1 MDKPKFISKVQS
13 LLEYFEKI
21 TKKMATPEVAKD
33 IKKLTELSKERADLE
48 PLINKY
54 KIYSQ
59 NMDELKDAMAMA
71 QDPDPE
77 IQELAREEIKSLQN
91 EISDLENDMKML
103 LLPKDPL
110 DKKNILL
117 EIRAGTGGEEAALFA
132 GNLFRMYSYYAE
144 KHDWKVEIMSASYS
158 NTKDGFKE
166 VIAMIKGKEV
176 YSQLRFESGVHR
188 VQRVPSTESQGRVH
202 TSAATV
208 AVLPEA
214 EDIEVNIDDKELR
227 IDVMRAS
234 GPGGQSVNKT
244 DSAVR
249 ITHLPTGMIVTCQD
263 EKSQHK
269 NKAKAM
275 KILKTRLFEIEREKQ
290 EAARRDKR
298 RNQVGSGDRSEKIRT
313 YNYPQDRLTD
323 HRINYTRHN
332 LDAVMDGDLDDVVSR
347 LRAHHQAQLLKEG
360 IH

>member
-21 TKKMATPEVAKD
+21 TKKMATPEIATD
-33 IKKLTELSKERADLE
+33 IKKLTELSKERSDLE
-48 PLINKY
+48 PLITQY

-59 NMDELKDAMAMA
+59 NLDELKDAKAMA
-71 QDPDPE
+71 KDPDPE
-77 IQELAREEIKSLQN
+77 IQELAREEVKNLQN
-91 EISDLENDMKML
+91 NISDLENDMKML

-144 KHDWKVEIMSASYS
+144 NHDWKVEIMSASYS
-158 NTKDGFKE
+158 STKDGFKE

-275 KILKTRLFEIEREKQ
+275 KILKTRLFEKEREKQ
-290 EAARRDKR
+290 ESARRDKR
-298 RNQVGSGDRSEKIRT
+298 RDQVGSGDRSEKIRT

-332 LDAVMDGDLDDVVSR
+332 LDAVMDGDLNDVVSR